1 MYNFEDF
8 DRQVA
13 RTDRRRPED
22 AVTIGIMGVYGE
34 LGSLLSEFKKRARE
48 GASYVSFG
56 GNLVEEAGDLLW
68 YFSALGRTLGLS
80 FRELVADALKS
91 DVSQIG
97 SVEDAQD
104 LLGRT
109 KGAALGD
116 PWLDAAA
123 AAGRLASAALDTN
136 SDLRLPTT
144 EALGAALRAMAAND
158 VFIQEAINNNI
169 TKSESRFPDERIFL
183 DLYDDRIQFEGL
195 RIPQDEQLHRRLAV
209 DFEERE
215 IRGKNFVTQKV
226 FQIKIGDPLTD
237 NIGEED
243 DYRFHDVFHL
253 AYAAVL
259 GWSPVLRALFKV
271 KRKSF
276 PKLDEAEDGARA
288 ILIEEGISSWIFNRS
303 KPHYFAGVERVDYEI
318 LKTIKE
324 FTRGYEVEDQP
335 FWAWEKAILDG
346 YAVFRELKLHRR
358 GRVLVDLSERE
369 IRFEKFGT

>member
-68 YFSALGRTLGLS
+68 YFAALGRTLGLS
-80 FRELVADALKS
+80 FRELIADALKS
-91 DVSQIG
+91 DISQIG
-97 SVEDAQD
+97 SVGDAQD
-104 LLGRT
+104 LVGRT
-109 KGAALGD
+109 RSAALRD

-136 SDLRLPTT
+136 PDLRLPTT
-144 EALGAALRAMAAND
+144 EALGAVLRAMAAND

-169 TKSESRFPDERIFL
+169 AKSESRFPNERIFL
-183 DLYDDRIQFEGL
+183 DLYDDRIQLEGL
-195 RIPQDEQLHRRLAV
+195 RIPKDEQLHRRLAV

-215 IRGKNFVTQKV
+215 VRGKNFVTQKV

>member
-1 MYNFEDF
+1 
-8 DRQVA
+8 
-13 RTDRRRPED
+13 
-22 AVTIGIMGVYGE
+22 MGV
-34 LGSLLSEFKKRARE
+34 
-48 GASYVSFG
+48 
-56 GNLVEEAGDLLW
+56 
-68 YFSALGRTLGLS
+68 
-80 FRELVADALKS
+80 
-91 DVSQIG
+91 
-97 SVEDAQD
+97 
-104 LLGRT
+104 
-109 KGAALGD
+109 
-116 PWLDAAA
+116 DAAA